1 MDGDCIDALAVGF
14 GLERLY
20 LFDQSGF
27 VETTSKLYPIR
38 HRDDMYSHLKV
49 DGFSKYLSSL
59 VKGIFDTSIRNAF
72 FTKEMVQIVF
82 KFSPYIAYGIY
93 TGRKDN

>member
-38 HRDDMYSHLKV
+38 HRDDMNSHLKV